1 MTIEIWLFIAL
12 LLLTALAGGGIG
24 FYISQRVTK
33 KYLKENPPVSE
44 KMIRMMFQ
52 QMGRKPSEKQI
63 REIMRSMS
71 IE

>member
-1 MTIEIWLFIAL
+1 MTIEIWLFIVL
-12 LLLTALAGGGIG
+12 LLLTAVAGGGIG

-33 KYLKENPPVSE
+33 KYLKDNPPVSE

>member
-1 MTIEIWLFIAL
+1 MTIAIWAFIL
-12 LLLTALAGGGIG
+12 VIVLTALAGGGIG

-33 KYLKENPPVSE
+33 KYLKDNPPVSE

>member
-1 MTIEIWLFIAL
+1 MNIEIWAL
-12 LLLTALAGGGIG
+12 LLIIILTLLAGGAIG
-24 FYISQRVTK
+24 FFISQRVTK

-71 IE
+71 VE

>member
-1 MTIEIWLFIAL
+1 MTIEIWLFIVL

>member
-1 MTIEIWLFIAL
+1 MEIQIWVFILVLA
-12 LLLTALAGGGIG
+12 LTALAGGAIG
-24 FYISQRVTK
+24 FYVSQRVTK

-63 REIMRSMS
+63 REIMRSMNM
-71 IE
+71 E

>member
-1 MTIEIWLFIAL
+1 MTIEIWLFIVL
-12 LLLTALAGGGIG
+12 LALTALAGGGIG